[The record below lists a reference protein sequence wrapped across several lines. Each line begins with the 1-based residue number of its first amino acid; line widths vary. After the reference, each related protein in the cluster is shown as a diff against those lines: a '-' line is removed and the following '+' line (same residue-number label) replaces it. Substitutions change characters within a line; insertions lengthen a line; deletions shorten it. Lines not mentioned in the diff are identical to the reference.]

1 MKDLYTFDSTKEKAL
16 ETYDTVRR
24 VYRDFFNEFKIPYL
38 VAEAESGTIGGTL
51 SHEFQVPSPNGE
63 DNTISCTSCSYVA
76 NEELAVSAKRST
88 ARHTLSKPFESV
100 QSTAMAF
107 GPPTDTLL
115 LKTFPYKQWTGV
127 SKDRD
132 TTFKA
137 VFPAEIE
144 DLTYPEQ
151 PPRESQPNLNEFRK
165 IFTDLDLGVENYT
178 EEHIPRNKRSQLC
191 RLYFDYRLPKSFVDN
206 YIAEKSSEGL
216 ISPQASVDAI
226 KQYKDRS
233 LDLIKIQSGDPCPN
247 CSQGTLHIQRTVEL
261 GHTFHLGTRYSRPLN
276 ATFTNDPN
284 SKVEPN
290 ASSKDDSVPIAAHAA
305 YFEMGC
311 HGIGVSRLIATIASV
326 LSDSQGLN
334 WPRCIAPFEVVIIPT
349 QKHLITNAASIYDL
363 LSVPPSPFF
372 SSPSPSFSSSSF
384 SSSSFS
390 SSPLTIGSYDAII
403 DDRTEKDAGW
413 KLKDADLIGYPIII
427 VLGKSWRNSGGQILE
442 VQCRRLGVKKE
453 VSVQELRDEVGGMLA
468 QL

>member
-16 ETYDTVRR
+16 ETYETVRR

-76 NEELAVSAKRST
+76 NEELAVSAKKST
-88 ARHTLSKPFESV
+88 ARHTLSKPIESA
-100 QSTAMAF
+100 QSTAMTF
-107 GPPTDTLL
+107 GPPTDTLF

-144 DLTYPEQ
+144 DLTHSEQ
-151 PPRESQPNLNEFRK
+151 PPRESQPNLNEFMR
-165 IFTDLDLGVENYT
+165 IFTDLDLGVENCT
-178 EEHIPRNKRSQLC
+178 KEHISGNRKSQLC
-191 RLYFDYRLPKSFVDN
+191 RLYFDYRLPKSFVDD
-206 YIAEKSSEGL
+206 YIAEKSAEGL
-216 ISPQASVDAI
+216 ISPQTSVDAV
-226 KQYKDRS
+226 KRYKGRS
-233 LDLIKIQSGDPCPN
+233 LDLIKIQSGDSCPK
-247 CSQGTLHIQRTVEL
+247 CSQGILHIQRTVEL

-276 ATFTNDPN
+276 ATFAIDPS
-284 SKVEPN
+284 SKIGPKV
-290 ASSKDDSVPIAAHAA
+290 SSKDDSLPTAAHAA

-349 QKHLITNAASIYDL
+349 QPHLMANAASIYDL
-363 LSVPPSPFF
+363 LSVPPSPP
-372 SSPSPSFSSSSF
+372 SSPSSSSS
-384 SSSSFS
+384 SSSS
-390 SSPLTIGSYDAII
+390 LTISSYDAII

-442 VQCRRLGVKKE
+442 VQCRRLGVKRE
-453 VSVQELRDEVGGMLA
+453 VSVHELRAEVGRMLA

>member
-1 MKDLYTFDSTKEKAL
+1 MKDLYTFDSTKEEAL
-16 ETYDTVRR
+16 ETYETVRR

-88 ARHTLSKPFESV
+88 ARHTLSKPLESA
-100 QSTAMAF
+100 QSIAMTF

-115 LKTFPYKQWTGV
+115 LKSFPYKQWTGA
-127 SKDRD
+127 SKDRN
-132 TTFKA
+132 TKFRA

-144 DLTYPEQ
+144 DLSHSEQ
-151 PPRESQPNLNEFRK
+151 LPRESQPNLIEFKK
-165 IFTDLDLGVENYT
+165 IFTDLDLGVENGT
-178 EEHIPRNKRSQLC
+178 EEHIPRNRKSQLY
-191 RLYFDYRLPKSFVDN
+191 RLYFDYRLPKSFVDD
-206 YIAEKSSEGL
+206 YIAEKSSEEL
-216 ISPQASVDAI
+216 ISPQASADAI
-226 KQYKDRS
+226 KQYKGRS
-233 LDLIKIQSGDPCPN
+233 LDLIKIQSGDPCPK
-247 CSQGTLHIQRTVEL
+247 CSKGTLRVQRTVEL

-276 ATFTNDPN
+276 ATFAIDPR

-290 ASSKDDSVPIAAHAA
+290 ASPKDDSLPTTAHTA

-311 HGIGVSRLIATIASV
+311 HGIGISRLIATIASV

-349 QKHLITNAASIYDL
+349 QPHLITNAASIYDL
-363 LSVPPSPFF
+363 LSVPPSP
-372 SSPSPSFSSSSF
+372 PPSSSS
-384 SSSSFS
+384 SSSSS
-390 SSPLTIGSYDAII
+390 LTIGSYDAII

-442 VQCRRLGVKKE
+442 VQCRRLGVMKE
-453 VSVQELRDEVGGMLA
+453 VGVHELRDEVGGMLA

>member
-16 ETYDTVRR
+16 ETYETVRR

-76 NEELAVSAKRST
+76 NEELAISAKKST
-88 ARHTLSKPFESV
+88 ARHTLSKPIETT
-100 QSTAMAF
+100 QSAAMTF
-107 GPPTDTLL
+107 GPLTDTLF

-132 TTFKA
+132 TTFRA

-144 DLTYPEQ
+144 DLTHSEQ

-165 IFTDLDLGVENYT
+165 IFTDLDLGVENCT
-178 EEHIPRNKRSQLC
+178 EEHTSRNRKSQIC
-191 RLYFDYRLPKSFVDN
+191 RLYFDYRLPKSFVDD

-216 ISPQASVDAI
+216 ISPQTSVDAI
-226 KQYKDRS
+226 KQYKDRI
-233 LDLIKIQSGDPCPN
+233 LDLIKIQSGDSCPK
-247 CSQGTLHIQRTVEL
+247 CSQGILHIQRTVEL
-261 GHTFHLGTRYSRPLN
+261 GHTFHLGTRYSRPLK
-276 ATFTNDPN
+276 ATFAIDPG
-284 SKVEPN
+284 SKIEPN
-290 ASSKDDSVPIAAHAA
+290 ASSKNDSLPTAAHAA

-349 QKHLITNAASIYDL
+349 QPHLIANAVSIYDL
-363 LSVPPSPFF
+363 LSVPPSP
-372 SSPSPSFSSSSF
+372 PSSSS
-384 SSSSFS
+384 SSSSS
-390 SSPLTIGSYDAII
+390 LTIGSYDAII

-413 KLKDADLIGYPIII
+413 KLKDADLIGYPIVI

-442 VQCRRLGVKKE
+442 VQCRRLGVKRE
-453 VSVQELRDEVGGMLA
+453 VSVQELRDEVGRILA